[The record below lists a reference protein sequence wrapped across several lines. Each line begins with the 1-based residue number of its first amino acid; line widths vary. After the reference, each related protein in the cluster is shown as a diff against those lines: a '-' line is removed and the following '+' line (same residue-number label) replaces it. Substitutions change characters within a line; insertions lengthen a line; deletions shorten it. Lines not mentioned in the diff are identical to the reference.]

1 MTLPFGLPLRS
12 LLVLLV
18 GCAAVVSRAQAGDP
32 GMNRVAESYV
42 KLVLAVGLHDGDY
55 VDAYYGPAEWK
66 TEVAGEKPALP
77 LIRERAAELRA
88 SLAAMDVSGGEA
100 LSRMRHKF
108 LDRQL
113 AALEARVAM
122 LAGTKFTFDEESERL
137 YDAVAPTRTEAYFQ
151 DLLVQL
157 DQALPGSGTVTERL
171 EAFRRDFVIPADK
184 IDPVFQAAI
193 AEARK
198 RTGLHLALPAGEN
211 FTVEY
216 VTDKPWS
223 AYNWYQG
230 NFQSL
235 IQVNTSLPIYIERAI
250 DLACHEGYP
259 GHHVFNVLLEKN
271 LVRDRGWVEFSVYPL
286 FSPQSFI
293 AEGTGNYGIVVAFPG
308 EERIAFARDVLFP
321 LAGLDPARA
330 AEYARVLSLT
340 KQLNF
345 AGNEAARR
353 YLDGEISAEAAAEW
367 LNRNA
372 LMDPARAKQRVRFI
386 DKYRSYVIN
395 YNLGEQIVERY
406 VETHAAGDAQRR
418 WEIFAELIS
427 TPQLPSGIR

>member
-1 MTLPFGLPLRS
+1 MTLPFGFLSRS

-18 GCAAVVSRAQAGDP
+18 GCAAAGGRAHPDDT
-32 GMNRVAESYV
+32 GMNRVAETYV

-66 TEVAGEKPALP
+66 AEIEAEKSALP
-77 LIRERAAELRA
+77 VIRVRAAGLRA
-88 SLAAMDVSGGEA
+88 ALAAMDVSGAEELGR
-100 LSRMRHKF
+100 LRHKF

-122 LAGTKFTFDEESERL
+122 LEGTKFTFDEESERL
-137 YDAVAPTRTEAYFQ
+137 YDAVAPTRSEAFFQ
-151 DLLVQL
+151 NLMVQL
-157 DQALPGSGTVTERL
+157 DQALPGAGTVTERL
-171 EAFRRDFVIPADK
+171 ETFRRDFVIPADR
-184 IDPVFQAAI
+184 IDAVFQAAI
-193 AEARK
+193 AAARE
-198 RTGLHLALPAGEN
+198 RTGRNIALPAGEN

-230 NFQSL
+230 NFQSV

-271 LVRDRGWVEFSVYPL
+271 LVRDRGWMEFSVYPL

-308 EERIAFARDVLFP
+308 EEHTAFARDVLFP
-321 LAGLDPARA
+321 LAGLDPTRA
-330 AEYARVLSLT
+330 AEYAHILSLT

-353 YLDGEISAEAAAEW
+353 YLDGEISADAAAEW
-367 LNRNA
+367 LNRFA
-372 LMDPARAKQRVRFI
+372 LMNPARAKQRVRFI

-406 VETHAAGDAQRR
+406 VERQAAGDAQRR
-418 WEIFAELIS
+418 WEVFAELIS
-427 TPQLPSGIR
+427 TPRLPSDIR